1 MRTRFS
7 LTPMAKKWKVAK
19 GINEMIIQYGFAHA
33 FDATSGDFGKFEMSR
48 YQALAKQLTLENCF
62 MVYRDDFAD
71 NGKKDSVKTQQQGNT
86 KFFRNWDL
94 QKDLTTSIANRFHL
108 SPKIAPPKNL
118 RQ

>member
-1 MRTRFS
+1 
-7 LTPMAKKWKVAK
+7 MARKWGVAK
-19 GINEMIIQYGFAHA
+19 EINQMIMMYGFKHA
-33 FDATSGDFGKFEMSR
+33 FDATSGDFGKFEMWR

-86 KFFRNWDL
+86 KFFTNWDL
-94 QKDLTTSIANRFHL
+94 KTDLTTSIANRFHL
-108 SPKIAPPKNL
+108 RPETLPPSPRNL